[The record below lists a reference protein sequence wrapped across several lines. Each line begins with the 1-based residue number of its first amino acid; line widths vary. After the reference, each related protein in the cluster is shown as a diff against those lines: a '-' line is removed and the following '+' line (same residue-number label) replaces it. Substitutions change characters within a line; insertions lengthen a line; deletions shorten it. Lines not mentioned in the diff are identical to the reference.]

1 VKAFVCALF
10 SLLSGG
16 LLVSAAATAQ
26 VGAGSAPEQLI
37 LPQEG
42 ALPIQTCDTKE
53 ISYDHYRLAHAGS

>member
-26 VGAGSAPEQLI
+26 VGAGRAPEQLI

-42 ALPIQTCDTKE
+42 G
-53 ISYDHYRLAHAGS
+53 LAHSNMRHEGDLL